1 MIADIPLAAVAAVAV
16 ALLAGATVQSVVGL
30 GLGLV
35 AAPVTALVAPE
46 LMPGL
51 LIALAMVLPCMTL
64 AVEREEIDWR
74 GLGWSLPPRAVGT
87 TVGVWVVAS
96 FSDRSLGI
104 TVGVMV
110 LVAVVLTWRAV
121 RVPVT
126 RGTLMAAGLVSGV
139 TGTATSIGG
148 PPMALLYQHRSGRQ
162 IRTTLAVYFLVGAAL
177 SLIGLAASGELT
189 RQQVTLA
196 TLLLPVVLAGS
207 LAGVPLRRRLRPDA
221 VRAAVLAVCAV
232 SALALV
238 VRSLL

>member
-1 MIADIPLAAVAAVAV
+1 MIADISLPAVLLV
-16 ALLAGATVQSVVGL
+16 ALALLVGATVQTVVGL

-64 AVEREEIDWR
+64 VVEREEIHWP
-74 GLGWSLPPRAVGT
+74 GLAWSLPTRLVGT
-87 TVGVWVVAS
+87 TIGVWVVAS

-104 TVGVMV
+104 AVGLMV
-110 LVAVVLTWRAV
+110 LVAVALTWRAV
-121 RVPVT
+121 RVPIT
-126 RGTLMAAGLVSGV
+126 RGTLVAAGLVSGV

-148 PPMALLYQHRSGRQ
+148 PPIALLYQHRPARQ

-177 SLIGLAASGELT
+177 SLVGLTASGELT
-189 RQQVTLA
+189 GQEVVLA
-196 TLLLPVVLAGS
+196 AVLLPVVLAGA
-207 LAGVPLRRRLRPDA
+207 LAGVPLRARLRPDV
-221 VRAAVLAVCAV
+221 VRPAVLAVCAV
-232 SALALV
+232 SALALL

>member
-1 MIADIPLAAVAAVAV
+1 MIADLSPAVLVVVAL
-16 ALLAGATVQSVVGL
+16 ALLAGAVVQSVVGL

-35 AAPVTALVAPE
+35 AAPVTTLVAPE

-51 LIALAMVLPCMTL
+51 LIALAIVLPVMTL
-64 AVEREEIDWR
+64 AVEREEIDWP
-74 GLGWSLPPRAVGT
+74 GLGWSLPTRLVGT
-87 TVGVWVVAS
+87 TAGVWVVAS

-104 TVGVMV
+104 TVGAMV

-189 RQQVTLA
+189 RQEVTLA
-196 TLLLPVVLAGS
+196 ALLAPVVLAGS
-207 LAGVPLRRRLRPDA
+207 LAGVPLRARLRPDA

-232 SALALV
+232 SALALM